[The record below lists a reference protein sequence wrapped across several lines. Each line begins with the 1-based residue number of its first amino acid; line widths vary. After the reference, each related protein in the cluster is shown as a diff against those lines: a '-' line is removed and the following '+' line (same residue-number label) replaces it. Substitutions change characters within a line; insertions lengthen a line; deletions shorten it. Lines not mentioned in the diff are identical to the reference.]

1 MAETAV
7 GLVID
12 NLIPLLAEEAYLLSG
27 VHNDVEEIKC
37 DLDYIMA
44 FLKDADVR
52 AQTHQSMDNS
62 NGVEVW
68 VGKLRRAAF
77 EVEDVIDEYT
87 QLVAQQ
93 QGRHKHKFIG
103 FLRRNACL
111 VIKLKERHDIA
122 SKIQVREESTSI
134 NVWYDPRKQSCF
146 LKETEIVG
154 IEDSRDELIQKVKVD
169 SSRRIVISVVGMGGL
184 GKTTLA
190 NQVYIR
196 SKDSFDCHA
205 WIEVSQS
212 YKRVELLQKIMKK
225 FCEARKEACP
235 DGIDTLDE
243 ATMITKLRDYLR
255 DKSYLVIFDDVWR
268 TRFWDEMQSAL
279 SGDNERN
286 GRVVITTRHVEVANF
301 CKASSNVHIHNLQPL
316 PPEKAW
322 ELFCNKAFRNELA
335 GNCPRHLKKLSREIV
350 DRCQG
355 LPLAVVVIAG
365 LLSTK
370 PKVVDEWK
378 KLLTSLSSELE
389 SNERLESI
397 EKILSLS
404 YNDLPYYLKCC
415 FLYVGYFPEDYSFRS
430 ERIILQW
437 IAEGFVK
444 SKRDKTLE
452 ETAEEYLVELINRNL
467 IQVSETYITGKTK
480 TCRIHDLLPVGILR
494 AYARKRNGVGNSVD
508 VVILWG
514 NSSGVVIL
522 WGNSIDV
529 VILWD
534 NSASELAQVRSLFV
548 FGEEGLPHNVVR
560 AISINFKLLKVLD
573 FEDAPN
579 LDHLPKNI
587 GSLFHLKYLSIRKTK
602 VAELPK
608 SIGMLEHLET
618 LDLKQSLVVELPIE
632 IKKLKKLRHLSVR
645 KITEGGKV
653 QKGIGELKALQ
664 KLYLIEVNVVGFNIF
679 EELKKLTEMRSLGI
693 TMLRSE
699 DNKEFCDCVQ
709 KMSHLESL
717 SISSITENEIIDL
730 ESISSPPQYL
740 QRLYLKGRLRKLPN
754 WITKLNNI
762 VKIHLQ
768 WSKLEVDPL
777 NVLQSLYNLL
787 ELRILLD
794 AYCGEKLQ
802 FEQGGFPNL
811 KKLALFSLSKLS
823 LIVIEEEALSNLE
836 TLEILYCPQLK
847 EVSCGF
853 QELTKL
859 KNVYLM
865 ELPTTFMVFQNFNIF
880 QSAGAH
886 IRHYYRVDGEWQLCP
901 LLLLTPIFDSIRGL
915 ELDWDSIP
923 FENIMREIIECEF
936 DETLVV
942 DEISKLLP
950 PNSAGNNKYAF

>member
-335 GNCPRHLKKLSREIV
+335 GNCPRHLEKLSREIV

-467 IQVSETYITGKTK
+467 IQVILSR
-480 TCRIHDLLPVGILR
+480 RISSV
-494 AYARKRNGVGNSVD
+494 NGGCYE
-508 VVILWG
+508 
-514 NSSGVVIL
+514 
-522 WGNSIDV
+522 SIQ
-529 VILWD
+529 

-548 FGEEGLPHNVVR
+548 FGEEGLPHNV
-560 AISINFKLLKVLD
+560 
-573 FEDAPN
+573 
-579 LDHLPKNI
+579 
-587 GSLFHLKYLSIRKTK
+587 

-740 QRLYLKGRLRKLPN
+740 QL
-754 WITKLNNI
+754 
-762 VKIHLQ
+762 
-768 WSKLEVDPL
+768 
-777 NVLQSLYNLL
+777 
-787 ELRILLD
+787 
-794 AYCGEKLQ
+794 
-802 FEQGGFPNL
+802 
-811 KKLALFSLSKLS
+811 
-823 LIVIEEEALSNLE
+823 IEEEALSNLE

-853 QELTKL
+853 QQLTKL
-859 KNVYLM
+859 KNVHLM
-865 ELPTTFMVFQNFNIF
+865 ELPTTFM
-880 QSAGAH
+880 
-886 IRHYYRVDGEWQLCP
+886 CP
-901 LLLLTPIFDSIRGL
+901 LLLLTPIFDSIRG
-915 ELDWDSIP
+915 
-923 FENIMREIIECEF
+923 EIIECEF

-942 DEISKLLP
+942 DEISKWLP
-950 PNSAGNNKYAF
+950 PNSAGRYVERRLLPNQLRNML